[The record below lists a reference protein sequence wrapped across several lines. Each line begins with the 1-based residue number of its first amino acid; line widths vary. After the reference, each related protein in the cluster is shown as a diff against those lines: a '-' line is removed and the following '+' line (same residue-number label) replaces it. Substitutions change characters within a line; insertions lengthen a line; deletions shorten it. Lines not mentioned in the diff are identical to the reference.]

1 VSLDHA
7 ILGFLSERP
16 RSGYDL
22 KTRCF
27 DSEVS
32 AFWTADQA
40 QVYRTL
46 ERLARAKFVSVARRR
61 QSGKPDRKL
70 YEITYAGREELSA
83 WLSTA
88 AGLPPLRDPYFLQLY
103 FGASLD
109 DDALLGV
116 MSERRDAHQSRLE
129 ALRADS
135 ARLSADHTLSQRAMT
150 LRQTAYDG
158 AIARER
164 AAIDWLDDCIEAVTQ
179 GALPGSKAGGI
190 GQRHLFGS

>member
-1 VSLDHA
+1 MSLDHA

-27 DSEVS
+27 DGEVG

-46 ERLARAKFVSVARRR
+46 DRLQRAKLVSVTRRR
-61 QSGKPDRKL
+61 QSGKPDRKI
-70 YEITYAGREELSA
+70 YEITYAGREQLAA
-83 WLSTA
+83 WLASA
-88 AGLPPLRDPYFLQLY
+88 APTPLLRDAFFLQLY

-109 DDALLGV
+109 DDSLLDV
-116 MSERRDAHQSRLE
+116 LAARRDSHQARLE
-129 ALRADS
+129 SLRSDS
-135 ARLSADHTLSQRAMT
+135 ARLAAEHTLSPRAMT

-158 AIARER
+158 AISRER
-164 AAIDWLDDCIEAVTQ
+164 AAIDWLDDCIEAVAQ
-179 GALPGSKAGGI
+179 GALPGSAAEGV

>member
-1 VSLDHA
+1 LSLDHA
-7 ILGFLSERP
+7 ILGFLSEHP

-27 DSEVS
+27 DSEVG

-46 ERLARAKFVSVARRR
+46 DRLQRAKLVSATRRR
-61 QSGKPDRKL
+61 QSGKPDRKI
-70 YEITYAGREELSA
+70 YEITHSGREALATWLASA
-83 WLSTA
+83 A
-88 AGLPPLRDPYFLQLY
+88 ALPPLRDPFFLQLY
-103 FGASLD
+103 FGASLED
-109 DDALLGV
+109 DTLHHVL
-116 MSERRDAHQSRLE
+116 SERRDAHQSRLE
-129 ALRADS
+129 ALRTDS
-135 ARLSADHTLSQRAMT
+135 SRLSTDHSLSTRSMT

-164 AAIDWLDDCIEAVTQ
+164 AAIDWLDDCIEAVGQ
-179 GALPGSKAGGI
+179 GALPGSTAEGI

>member
-7 ILGFLSERP
+7 ILGFLGEHP

-27 DSEVS
+27 DRHVHP
-32 AFWTADQA
+32 FWTADQA

-46 ERLARAKFVSVARRR
+46 DRLQRANLVSVTRRR
-61 QSGKPDRKL
+61 QSGKPDRKI
-70 YEITYAGREELSA
+70 YEITYAGREELAS
-83 WLSTA
+83 WLSSELA
-88 AGLPPLRDPYFLQLY
+88 SPPLRDPFFLQLY

-109 DDALLGV
+109 DGALLGLLTA
-116 MSERRDAHQSRLE
+116 RRASHQSRLDE
-129 ALRADS
+129 LRSLSSALAS
-135 ARLSADHTLSQRAMT
+135 DHAVPERTMT
-150 LRQTAYDG
+150 LRQTACDG

-164 AAIDWLDDCIEAVTQ
+164 ASIDWLDDCIEAVGQ
-179 GALPGSKAGGI
+179 GALPGSDVGGI